1 MVIGTSGLIW
11 VKIATDP
18 APVARK
24 VLGGDYALLILLLS
38 VAITG
43 LSLLLFRATG
53 AMGVLLA
60 IHLGTVLALFVSL
73 PYGKFI
79 HGILRFTALLKAAVE
94 REGRVVASD

>member
-18 APVARK
+18 APVARR
-24 VLGGDYALLILLLS
+24 VLGGEYALLVLLLS
-38 VAITG
+38 VALTG
-43 LSLLLFRATG
+43 LALLAFRSTN

-60 IHLGTVLALFVSL
+60 VHLGTVLALFVSL

-79 HGILRFTALLKAAVE
+79 HGILRATSLLKAAVE
-94 REGRVVASD
+94 RQGRVVASD